1 MASNGNIKTENYI
14 EIEDENMT
22 VLINILGIIVLIG
35 GLYLFS
41 ANKKMVNKKMIIKA
55 FVIQI
60 VLAFL
65 LVKFP
70 LGRATLEVVSDFV
83 TNILSYGVVGLEFI
97 FGTLSSSEGVSG
109 YIFGIQ
115 VLGNIIFISALVA
128 GLYYLGVIGAVV
140 KVIGGVIGKIL
151 GTSKVESFVAV
162 ANMFLGQTESPILV
176 SKYLGG
182 MTESEI
188 MLVLV
193 SGMGSMSA
201 TVLMGYAGMGIPME
215 YLLIGGALV
224 PLGSI
229 IVSKLLLPEVNI
241 RQSEALDEAAIT
253 TDQDVSIDNKGDN
266 ANLIAAVS
274 QGASDGLSMA
284 LGIGASLI
292 AIISL
297 VALVNGLLSIVGLS
311 LEQILSYLF
320 APIGFLMGL
329 PKQDILTASQLL
341 GSKLVLNEFVA
352 FGQLGEVINSL
363 DYRSGLMM
371 AISLTGFANISSMGI
386 CISGISV
393 FCPEKRNQLA
403 KLAFKGMLGGFF
415 VSVLSAL
422 VVGLIIAL

>member
-1 MASNGNIKTENYI
+1 M
-14 EIEDENMT
+14 
-22 VLINILGIIVLIG
+22 NILLNFIGISLLLA

-41 ANKKMVNKKMIIKA
+41 SNKKNIDKKIIIKA
-55 FVIQI
+55 LGAQFI
-60 VLAFL
+60 LAFL

-70 LGRATLEVVSDFV
+70 LGKVLIEKVSDFV
-83 TNILSYGVVGLEFI
+83 TQVLSYGSEGLAFI
-97 FGTLSSSEGVSG
+97 FGSLADGGAPTGF
-109 YIFGIQ
+109 IFGIQ
-115 VLGNIIFISALVA
+115 TLGNIIFISALVA
-128 GLYYLGVIGAVV
+128 GLYYLGVIGFVV
-140 KVIGGVIGKIL
+140 KIIGGIIGRFL

-176 SKYLGG
+176 SKYLKS

-201 TVLMGYAGMGIPME
+201 SVLIGYAGMGIPMQ

-229 IVSKLLLPEVNI
+229 IVSKLILPENKSLERNEV
-241 RQSEALDEAAIT
+241 EE
-253 TDQDVSIDNKGDN
+253 VKIDNKGDN
-266 ANLIAAVS
+266 ANLISAIT
-274 QGASDGLSMA
+274 QGAQDGLSMV

-297 VALVNGLLSIVGLS
+297 VALVNGVLGLFGLS
-311 LEQILSYLF
+311 LEKILSIIF
-320 APIGFLMGL
+320 APIGFFMGIDL
-329 PKQDILTASQLL
+329 QNISLAGQLL

-352 FGQLGEVINSL
+352 FGQLGAVIDSL
-363 DYRSGLMM
+363 DYRTGLML
-371 AISLTGFANISSMGI
+371 AVSLTGFANISSMGI

-393 FCPEKRNQLA
+393 FCPEKRNQLS
-403 KLAFKGMLGGFF
+403 KLAFRGMIGGFI

-422 VVGLIIAL
+422 ILGLVVAL

>member
-1 MASNGNIKTENYI
+1 
-14 EIEDENMT
+14 MT

-41 ANKKMVNKKMIIKA
+41 TNKKMINKKMIIKA
-55 FVIQI
+55 FIIQI

-70 LGRATLEVVSDFV
+70 LGRAALEVVSDFV

-128 GLYYLGVIGAVV
+128 GLYYLGIIGAIV
-140 KVIGGVIGKIL
+140 KVIGGVIGKTL

-176 SKYLGG
+176 SKYLGS

-224 PLGSI
+224 PLSSI
-229 IVSKLLLPEVNI
+229 IVSKLLLPEMNI
-241 RQSEALDEAAIT
+241 KQNETLDEVAIT

-266 ANLIAAVS
+266 ANLIAAIS

-320 APIGFLMGL
+320 APIGLLMGL